1 MSKPLNIGIVGL
13 GSICK
18 ERHLPGLRKIPN
30 VHVTTVVN
38 RTRESSEAAARAHD
52 IANVAD
58 SWEALVAQED
68 LDAVLIGTWPYL
80 HRDVSIAA
88 FERGKHVFCQAR
100 MAMDAAQAREM
111 HAAWRKSGKVGMV
124 CPAPFGLS
132 VDATVRRLL
141 RDGTLGDMR
150 LARVQSFSAIYA
162 DPDAPMNWRKDHR
175 LSGLNMGM
183 LGMYIEVL
191 HRWFGPAEAVT
202 GAQHDTYVA
211 TRKDSAG
218 HAVDVKIP
226 DQILFHARMPD
237 DVPAQFVF
245 NTAVHHGTDRFILFG
260 SEATLRYDV
269 FDDRLYMA
277 RKDAREF
284 EPVTIREE
292 DVYDVT
298 NWRVEQDFVDA
309 IREGADYYPSFEH
322 GLQYMEVIQAVYTA
336 AAQKRAVDIPRT
348 WQK

>member
-30 VHVTTVVN
+30 VHITTVVN
-38 RTRESSEAAARAHD
+38 RSRESSEAAAREYD
-52 IANVAD
+52 IPNVAAN
-58 SWEALVAQED
+58 WEALVAQGD

-80 HRDVSIAA
+80 HRDVSVAA
-88 FERGKHVFCQAR
+88 FEQGKHVFCQAR
-100 MAMDAAQAREM
+100 LAMDAVQAREM

-132 VDATVRRLL
+132 VDKTVQRLL
-141 RDGTLGDMR
+141 RDGVLGEVR
-150 LARVQSFSAIYA
+150 LARVQSFSAVYA
-162 DPDAPMNWRKDHR
+162 APEAPLNWRKDHR

-191 HRWFGPAEAVT
+191 HRWLGPTKVVT
-202 GAQHDTYVA
+202 GAHTDTYVK
-211 TRKDSAG
+211 TRQDGSGASV
-218 HAVDVKIP
+218 AVKIP
-226 DQILFHARMPD
+226 DEIMFTARMAQ
-237 DVPAQFVF
+237 DVPAQFVI
-245 NTAVHHGTDRFILFG
+245 NTAVHHGTDRFVLFG

-269 FDDRLYMA
+269 FDDRLYIA

-284 EPVTIREE
+284 EPVSIREE
-292 DVYDVT
+292 DAYDVT

-309 IREGADYYPSFEH
+309 VREGKDYYPSFED
-322 GLQYMEVIQAVYTA
+322 GLQYMEVIQAIYDA
-336 AAQKRAVDIPRT
+336 AAKQCAVEVPHT
-348 WQK
+348 WAP

>member
-30 VHVTTVVN
+30 VHITTVVN
-38 RTRESSEAAARAHD
+38 RSRQSSEAAAREHD
-52 IANVAD
+52 IPGVAD
-58 SWEALVAQED
+58 SWEALVAQDD
-68 LDAVLIGTWPYL
+68 LDAVLIGTWPYM

-88 FERGKHVFCQAR
+88 FEHGKHVFCQAR
-100 MAMDAAQAREM
+100 LAMDAAQAREM

-132 VDATVRRLL
+132 VDATVRRLV
-141 RDGTLGDMR
+141 REGTLGELR

-162 DPDAPMNWRKDHR
+162 DPNTPVNWRKDHR

-191 HRWFGPAEAVT
+191 HRWLGPTVVVT
-202 GAQHDTYVA
+202 GAQTDTYA
-211 TRKDSAG
+211 KTRKDSSDASFE
-218 HAVDVKIP
+218 VKIP
-226 DQILFHARMPD
+226 DQILFNTRMPG
-237 DVPAQFVF
+237 DVPAQFLF

-277 RKDAREF
+277 RKDDREF
-284 EPVTIREE
+284 QPVVIREE
-292 DVYDVT
+292 DAYDVK

-309 IREGADYYPSFEH
+309 VREGKDYYPSFED
-322 GLQYMEVIQAVYTA
+322 GLQYMEVIQAIYDA
-336 AAQKRAVDIPRT
+336 ASSKSAVEVPRS
-348 WQK
+348 WKK